1 MSMGM
6 AYGQQHAGEA
16 QDLERLKDEAKRA
29 LFVDGPDSARF
40 KEDLKK
46 MDSLKKGLAA
56 AGLQTTDDKLESIDK
71 HLADLKDKASKE
83 GLVVQ
88 PVNGP

>member
-6 AYGQQHAGEA
+6 AYGQKHAGEA
-16 QDLERLKDEAKRA
+16 QELIKLKDDAKRA
-29 LFVDGPDSARF
+29 LMIEGPESTRF

-46 MDSLKKGLAA
+46 IDSLKKGLAA

-83 GLVVQ
+83 GLVFQ